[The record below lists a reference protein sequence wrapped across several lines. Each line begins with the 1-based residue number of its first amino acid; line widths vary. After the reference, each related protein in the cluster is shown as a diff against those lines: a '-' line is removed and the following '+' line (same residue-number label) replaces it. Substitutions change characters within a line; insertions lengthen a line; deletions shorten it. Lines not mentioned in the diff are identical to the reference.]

1 MSTFIYSTNVYNTEM
16 DVHVM
21 PFVPPP
27 FGGPNVQEAFLGCE
41 MLTYIHIIARRS
53 DLLRFFLLEIATLE

>member
-41 MLTYIHIIARRS
+41 MLTYIHIIARRKTCS
-53 DLLRFFLLEIATLE
+53 AFSSFRLLL

>member
-1 MSTFIYSTNVYNTEM
+1 M

-27 FGGPNVQEAFLGCE
+27 FGGPNVQEVFLGCE
-41 MLTYIHIIARRS
+41 MLTYIHIIARRRTCS
-53 DLLRFFLLEIATLE
+53 AFSSFRLLL